1 MFDCTQ
7 NSAKGFA
14 FMCLRKKKMKP
25 TKPGINFFSVLCYMQ
40 DLRITLGAVD
50 HLITD
55 ITEDG
60 GTTPF
65 SQLILKIK
73 ASF

>member
-1 MFDCTQ
+1 MFDCMQ

-14 FMCLRKKKMKP
+14 FMCLRKKMKP
-25 TKPGINFFSVLCYMQ
+25 TKPGINLFSVLCYMQ
-40 DLRITLGAVD
+40 DLRITLGAVH

-60 GTTPF
+60 RTTPF

>member
-1 MFDCTQ
+1 
-7 NSAKGFA
+7 
-14 FMCLRKKKMKP
+14 MKP
-25 TKPGINFFSVLCYMQ
+25 TKSGINLFSVLCYMQ

-60 GTTPF
+60 GATPF
-65 SQLILKIK
+65 SQLIQKIK
-73 ASF
+73 A